1 MNRRL
6 VLLDAVLLLF
16 AGGLAWM
23 LRAHYLEARA
33 RESAMLNKK
42 VPPKAVLAPPAPAPA
57 RPAQPSDYVE
67 VAQKMLFSK
76 DRNPNVVVEA
86 PKPVPE
92 PPMPALPIYHGQM
105 DIGEPVAFLS
115 LPTQAATQKGY
126 RAGDSVGDFTLVA
139 FDPDKIELEW
149 HGKRVERKP
158 DDLAP
163 KEPPPPAAGTPGAAR
178 GTPGA
183 PQGARPAPA
192 APRPAANAAPEQPA
206 AAAPVTALGSSS
218 GTPAP
223 ANSEP
228 KGLGAEIGE
237 GVRAC
242 LPGDQSPSGTVLSGY
257 QKRSVPSMFGSIC
270 RWELAK

>member
-6 VLLDAVLLLF
+6 IILDALLLLF

-33 RESAMLNKK
+33 RERALLNQK
-42 VPPKAVLAPPAPAPA
+42 VPPKAVLAPPSPAPA

-115 LPTQAATQKGY
+115 LPARATDQRGY
-126 RAGDSVGDFTLVA
+126 HAGDRVGDFTLVS
-139 FDPDKIELEW
+139 FDTDKIELEW
-149 HGKRVERKP
+149 RGKKVERKP
-158 DDLAP
+158 DELAP
-163 KEPPPPAAGTPGAAR
+163 KEPPPAPAASTPGPGRGGTGAA
-178 GTPGA
+178 
-183 PQGARPAPA
+183 QGARPAPA
-192 APRPAANAAPEQPA
+192 ANAAPQQPA
-206 AAAPVTALGSSS
+206 AAVTELGP
-218 GTPAP
+218 TPATGAP
-223 ANSEP
+223 GSAANSEP

-237 GVRAC
+237 GVRGC
-242 LPGDQSPSGTVLSGY
+242 LPGDQSPAGTVLSGY
-257 QKRSVPSMFGSIC
+257 TKRSIPSMFGSIC
-270 RWELAK
+270 RWEQVK

>member
-23 LRAHYLEARA
+23 LRMHYLEARA
-33 RESAMLNKK
+33 RESAMLNRR

-126 RAGDSVGDFTLVA
+126 HAGDSIGDFTLVA

-149 HGKRVERKP
+149 HGKKVERKP

-178 GTPGA
+178 GAAGA
-183 PQGARPAPA
+183 PQGARSA
-192 APRPAANAAPEQPA
+192 PAANAAPQQPA
-206 AAAPVTALGSSS
+206 VAVTELGSTP
-218 GTPAP
+218 GTPGA
-223 ANSEP
+223 ANSEA

-242 LPGDQSPSGTVLSGY
+242 LPGDQSPAGTVLSGY
-257 QKRSVPSMFGSIC
+257 QKRSIPSMFGSIC

>member
-6 VLLDAVLLLF
+6 VLLDVVLLLF

-126 RAGDSVGDFTLVA
+126 HAGDSIGDFTLVA

-149 HGKRVERKP
+149 RGKKVERKP

-163 KEPPPPAAGTPGAAR
+163 KEAPPPPAAGAPGAGRGTPGAAR
-178 GTPGA
+178 
-183 PQGARPAPA
+183 PAPT
-192 APRPAANAAPEQPA
+192 APRPAANAAPEQPGSA
-206 AAAPVTALGSSS
+206 VTELGPSP
-218 GTPAP
+218 GTPGSA
-223 ANSEP
+223 SSQP

-242 LPGDQSPSGTVLSGY
+242 LPGDQSPAGTVLSGY
-257 QKRSVPSMFGSIC
+257 QKRSIPSMFGPIC